1 MTLIALLSIAVV
13 SLLSSGVHSYG
24 DSSMETALLGGN
36 DDYQDAMLQELYK
49 RLSQLDQG
57 YYRGEDEDDD
67 QGNDL
72 PVARDRT
79 DRTTGQA
86 DIRDS
91 EYLGHSSSEAQSAY
105 IHVSGGAGEGTQHLN
120 PEGMYENIHQV
131 KSDEALPFYCHPPNP
146 CPKGFTKEN
155 GCQEYIDDTAEA
167 QRRWIGEMQARGL
180 CKCDEEHMIN
190 CPKVSASKD
199 YPTADE
205 AMGDMVS
212 TDDFVK
218 EYLNNDHWSSNPYS
232 GGQKRQTLVAKKS
245 PRIKR
250 GASNDQM
257 ESELTK
263 LAHGKRARNPYL
275 AGERLR
281 TVAKKGNMKG

>member
-24 DSSMETALLGGN
+24 GSSMETALLGGN

-105 IHVSGGAGEGTQHLN
+105 IHVSGEVENQLSFIHTCMHVYINIRVNVDSFVCMYVCMYVYMYVCMYVCMYFSNSNSNCFFATQKQL
-120 PEGMYENIHQV
+120 Q
-131 KSDEALPFYCHPPNP
+131 
-146 CPKGFTKEN
+146 
-155 GCQEYIDDTAEA
+155 
-167 QRRWIGEMQARGL
+167 L
-180 CKCDEEHMIN
+180 CSIN
-190 CPKVSASKD
+190 
-199 YPTADE
+199 T
-205 AMGDMVS
+205 
-212 TDDFVK
+212 
-218 EYLNNDHWSSNPYS
+218 
-232 GGQKRQTLVAKKS
+232 
-245 PRIKR
+245 
-250 GASNDQM
+250 
-257 ESELTK
+257 
-263 LAHGKRARNPYL
+263 
-275 AGERLR
+275 
-281 TVAKKGNMKG
+281 